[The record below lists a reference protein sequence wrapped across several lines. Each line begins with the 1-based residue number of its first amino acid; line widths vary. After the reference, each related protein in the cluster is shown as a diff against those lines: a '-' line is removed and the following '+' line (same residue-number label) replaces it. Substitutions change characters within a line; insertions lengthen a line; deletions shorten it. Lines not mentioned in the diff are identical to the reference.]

1 MEHSLLMLL
10 FTILS
15 LLPLQCC
22 HATESIIIISLPH
35 IDNEEAVTS
44 WERGTEILPGAD
56 RAVESI
62 NTDPHI
68 LKDTDLIVATANSG
82 MISKDEPYSGNVL
95 EIVANLTWQNKSVFG
110 IAGLFHPNTLLALQA
125 FQLPIV
131 SLVHFG
137 GTSSS
142 PNVLHITS
150 PSSVLVKSVI
160 AFVSAINQTRIG
172 VISENNHL
180 YYSQISNDLV
190 TKTNV
195 SLLVQVS
202 GSHQKSLSGV
212 VDKIYNSNV
221 HVVFL
226 SARPSVI
233 FSILLEACKRGF
245 QWPNYA
251 WILHSLSLRDLRQF
265 ESNNSV
271 CSKSHT
277 LEGMIL
283 LQLNT
288 QEPANFHQENNGT
301 LQPANP
307 FSFLLHDAVYAL
319 ALLAD
324 NKSSTHLQD
333 NAALAQSV
341 LYRCGIAYSNV
352 SFYQVSNL
360 NVKYVGI
367 YSSTSNK
374 LSNFSI
380 GTLNFAFDGLILLRN
395 APNIL
400 VLTLPA
406 LAFFINTLF
415 LILFICFR
423 NHPDVKSTNVSLSLQ
438 IFIACYLLIGYTIA
452 TFVYVSFG
460 LEVCMLT
467 QWISGLGL
475 SASLILATILVKMLQ
490 IYHIFTLLRRIKPS
504 FYTKHIAPV
513 AYTLLITSL
522 HIVILTLWNIIDPFY
537 IVHTHA
543 EHPGFMS
550 VSNTCICTYPQ
561 VWYGLF
567 LLYLLFLCSIVVCV
581 AIKTRKIRIA
591 RFKDT
596 KKVNLFIF
604 LIILTAIKTFAYW
617 YTIFALD
624 RNSILRIYV
633 LIFGHAIAVF
643 VIQFTLFLPKIW
655 TPLVERLKLLKSVN
669 ALNSI
674 SVQTHSTE

>member
-10 FTILS
+10 LTILS
-15 LLPLQCC
+15 LLALQCC
-22 HATESIIIISLPH
+22 HSTESIIIISLHH

-62 NTDPHI
+62 NTDSRI

-95 EIVANLTWQNKSVFG
+95 EIVANLTWQNKSVVG

-180 YYSQISNDLV
+180 YYSQISSELV

-195 SLLVQVS
+195 SLLVHVS

-212 VDKIYNSNV
+212 VDEITNSNV

-265 ESNNSV
+265 ESNDSE
-271 CSKSHT
+271 CSQSHT
-277 LEGMIL
+277 LEGIIL

-288 QEPANFHQENNGT
+288 QEPANVYQENNGT

-307 FSFLLHDAVYAL
+307 FSFLLHDAVHAL
-319 ALLAD
+319 ASLAD
-324 NKSSTHLQD
+324 KSSTPLQD
-333 NAALAQSV
+333 NTALAQSI
-341 LYRCGIAYSNV
+341 LYKWGIAYSNV

-360 NVKYVGI
+360 NAKYVGI

-374 LSNFSI
+374 LSNLSI
-380 GTLNFAFDGLILLRN
+380 GTFAYNGLILLRN

-406 LAFFINTLF
+406 LSFFITTLF
-415 LILFICFR
+415 LILYICFR
-423 NHPDVKSTNVSLSLQ
+423 NHPDVKSTNVCLSLQ
-438 IFIACYLLIGYTIA
+438 IFIGCYLLIGFTIA
-452 TFVYVSFG
+452 SFVYVSFG
-460 LEVCMLT
+460 AEVCMLA
-467 QWISGLGL
+467 QWLSGQGL

-490 IYHIFTLLRRIKPS
+490 IYHIFTLRRRIKPS
-504 FYTKHIAPV
+504 FYTNHIAPV
-513 AYTLLITSL
+513 VYTLLIMSL
-522 HIVILTLWNIIDPFY
+522 FIVILTLWNIIDPLH
-537 IVHTHA
+537 IVHTYV

-550 VSNTCICTYPQ
+550 VSYHCTCTYLL
-561 VWYGLF
+561 VWHVLL
-567 LLYLLFLCSIVVCV
+567 LLYLLFLCTTVVCV

-591 RFKDT
+591 QFKDT

-604 LIILTAIKTFAYW
+604 LIILTSIKTFAYW
-617 YTIFALD
+617 YTIFAID
-624 RNSILRIYV
+624 RSSILRIYV
-633 LIFGHAIAVF
+633 MIIGHVIGVF

-655 TPLVERLKLLKSVN
+655 TPLVERLKLLKSVGN
-669 ALNSI
+669 N
-674 SVQTHSTE
+674 

>member
-1 MEHSLLMLL
+1 M
-10 FTILS
+10 
-15 LLPLQCC
+15 LPLQCC
-22 HATESIIIISLPH
+22 HTTESIIIISLPH

-56 RAVESI
+56 RAVKSI
-62 NTDPHI
+62 NTDSRI
-68 LKDTDLIVATANSG
+68 LKDTDLIVVTASSG

-95 EIVANLTWQNKSVFG
+95 EIVANLTWQNKSVVG

-137 GTSSS
+137 GASSS

-202 GSHQKSLSGV
+202 ASHQKSLSGV

-226 SARPSVI
+226 SARQSVI

-251 WILHSLSLRDLRQF
+251 WILHSLSLRDLRHF
-265 ESNNSV
+265 ESNNSA

-277 LEGMIL
+277 LEGIIL
-283 LQLNT
+283 LQVNM
-288 QEPANFHQENNGT
+288 QEPANVYQENNGT

-324 NKSSTHLQD
+324 NKSSTPLQD
-333 NAALAQSV
+333 NAALAQSKW
-341 LYRCGIAYSNV
+341 GIAYSNI

-360 NVKYVGI
+360 NAKYVGI

-374 LSNFSI
+374 LSNLRI
-380 GTLNFAFDGLILLRN
+380 GTFAFDSLILLRN

-400 VLTLPA
+400 VFTLPA
-406 LAFFINTLF
+406 LAFFITTLF
-415 LILFICFR
+415 LILYICFR
-423 NHPDVKSTNVSLSLQ
+423 YHPDVKSTNVSLSLQ
-438 IFIACYLLIGYTIA
+438 IFIASYLQIGFTIV
-452 TFVYVSFG
+452 TLVEISFG
-460 LEVCMLT
+460 LEGCMLA

-475 SASLILATILVKMLQ
+475 SGSLLLATILVKMLQ

-513 AYTLLITSL
+513 AYTLLIMSL

-537 IVHTHA
+537 IVHTYV

-550 VSNTCICTYPQ
+550 VSYHCICTYPQ
-561 VWYGLF
+561 VWLALLLLYNLF
-567 LLYLLFLCSIVVCV
+567 LSSMVVCV

-604 LIILTAIKTFAYW
+604 LRILIGIKTFAYW
-617 YTIFALD
+617 YTISSLD

-633 LIFGHAIAVF
+633 LILGDIIGVF

-655 TPLVERLKLLKSVN
+655 APLVERLKLLKSVDN
-669 ALNSI
+669 NY
-674 SVQTHSTE
+674 

>member
-10 FTILS
+10 FNILS

-22 HATESIIIISLPH
+22 HSTESIIIISLPH

-62 NTDPHI
+62 NTDSHI
-68 LKDTDLIVATANSG
+68 LKDTDLIVVTANSG

-95 EIVANLTWQNKSVFG
+95 EIVANLTWQNKSVIG

-131 SLVHFG
+131 SLIHFG
-137 GTSSS
+137 GISSS

-180 YYSQISNDLV
+180 YYSQLSNKLV

-212 VDKIYNSNV
+212 VDEIANSNV

-265 ESNNSV
+265 ESNNSA
-271 CSKSHT
+271 CSKSDT
-277 LEGMIL
+277 LEGIIL
-283 LQLNT
+283 LQLST
-288 QEPANFHQENNGT
+288 QEPANFYQENNGT

-333 NAALAQSV
+333 NTALAQSV
-341 LYRCGIAYSNV
+341 LYKWGIAYSHV

-374 LSNFSI
+374 LSNLSI
-380 GTLNFAFDGLILLRN
+380 GTFAFDGLILLRN

-400 VLTLPA
+400 VHVLTLPA
-406 LAFFINTLF
+406 LAFFITTLF
-415 LILFICFR
+415 LILYICFR
-423 NHPDVKSTNVSLSLQ
+423 NHPDVKSTNVCLSLQ
-438 IFIACYLLIGYTIA
+438 IFIGCYLLIGYTIA
-452 TFVYVSFG
+452 NFVYVSFG
-460 LEVCMLT
+460 VEVCMLI
-467 QWISGLGL
+467 QWLNGFGL
-475 SASLILATILVKMLQ
+475 SGSLILATVIVKMLQ
-490 IYHIFTLLRRIKPS
+490 IYHIFTLRRRIKPS
-504 FYTKHIAPV
+504 FYTNHIAPV
-513 AYTLLITSL
+513 AYTLLIMSP
-522 HIVILTLWNIIDPFY
+522 HIVVLTLWNIFDPLRAVY
-537 IVHTHA
+537 TYV

-550 VSNTCICTYPQ
+550 VSNLCICTYPQ
-561 VWYGLF
+561 VWYAVF
-567 LLYLLFLCSIVVCV
+567 LLYQLFLCLMVVCV

-604 LIILTAIKTFAYW
+604 LIILTGIKTFAYW
-617 YTIFALD
+617 YTISVLD
-624 RNSILRIYV
+624 RSSILRIYV
-633 LIFGHAIAVF
+633 SIFGSVVAVF
-643 VIQFTLFLPKIW
+643 VTQFTLFLPKIW
-655 TPLVERLKLLKSVN
+655 TPLVERLKLL
-669 ALNSI
+669 
-674 SVQTHSTE
+674 

>member
-10 FTILS
+10 FNILS

-22 HATESIIIISLPH
+22 HTTESIIIISLPH

-62 NTDPHI
+62 QNDSRI
-68 LKDTDLIVATANSG
+68 LKDTDLIVVTANSG

-95 EIVANLTWQNKSVFG
+95 EIVANLTWQNKSVVG
-110 IAGLFHPNTLLALQA
+110 IAGLFHPNSLLALQA

-131 SLVHFG
+131 SLIHFG
-137 GTSSS
+137 GISSS
-142 PNVLHITS
+142 PRNVLHITA
-150 PSSVLVKSVI
+150 PSSVLAKSVI
-160 AFVSAINQTRIG
+160 AFVTAINQTRIG

-212 VDKIYNSNV
+212 VDEIANSNV

-265 ESNNSV
+265 ESNDSE

-277 LEGMIL
+277 LEGIIL
-283 LQLNT
+283 LQLST
-288 QEPANFHQENNGT
+288 QEPANFYENNGT
-301 LQPANP
+301 QQPANP

-324 NKSSTHLQD
+324 NKSSTPLQD
-333 NAALAQSV
+333 NTALAQSV
-341 LYRCGIAYSNV
+341 LYKWDIAYSNV

-374 LSNFSI
+374 LLNLSI
-380 GTLNFAFDGLILLRN
+380 GTFAFDGLTLLRN

-423 NHPDVKSTNVSLSLQ
+423 NHPDVKSTNVCLSLQ
-438 IFIACYLLIGYTIA
+438 IFIGCYLLIGFTIA
-452 TFVYVSFG
+452 IFVYVSFG
-460 LEVCMLT
+460 GEVCMLA
-467 QWISGLGL
+467 QWISGFGL
-475 SASLILATILVKMLQ
+475 SGSLIHATVIVKMLQ
-490 IYHIFTLLRRIKPS
+490 IYHIFTLQRRIKPS
-504 FYTKHIAPV
+504 FYTNHIAPV
-513 AYTLLITSL
+513 AYTLLIMSPHT
-522 HIVILTLWNIIDPFY
+522 VVLTLWNIFDPLNVVY
-537 IVHTHA
+537 TYV

-550 VSNTCICTYPQ
+550 VSNLCICTYPQ
-561 VWYGLF
+561 VWYALF
-567 LLYLLFLCSIVVCV
+567 LLYLLFLCTTVVCV

-604 LIILTAIKTFAYW
+604 LSILTGIKTFAYW
-617 YTIFALD
+617 YTISALD
-624 RNSILRIYV
+624 RSSILRIYV
-633 LIFGHAIAVF
+633 MIFGHVIAVF
-643 VIQFTLFLPKIW
+643 VTQFTLFLPKIW
-655 TPLVERLKLLKSVN
+655 TPLVDRLKLLKSV
-669 ALNSI
+669 
-674 SVQTHSTE
+674 QTHSTE

>member
-1 MEHSLLMLL
+1 MLL

-22 HATESIIIISLPH
+22 DATESIIIISLHH

-56 RAVESI
+56 RAVDSI
-62 NTDPHI
+62 NTDSRI
-68 LKDTDLIVATANSG
+68 LKDTDLIVVTANSG
-82 MISKDEPYSGNVL
+82 MISKDEPYSRNVL
-95 EIVANLTWQNKSVFG
+95 EIVANLTWQNKSVVG

-131 SLVHFG
+131 SLIHFG
-137 GTSSS
+137 GIFSS
-142 PNVLHITS
+142 PNVLHITAS
-150 PSSVLVKSVI
+150 TSALVKSVI

-172 VISENNHL
+172 VISETSHL
-180 YYSQISNDLV
+180 YYSQISSELV

-202 GSHQKSLSGV
+202 GSHHKSLSGV
-212 VDKIYNSNV
+212 VDKIANSNV

-251 WILHSLSLRDLRQF
+251 WILHSLSLRDLRRS
-265 ESNNSV
+265 ESNDSV
-271 CSKSHT
+271 CSQSDT
-277 LEGMIL
+277 LEGIIL
-283 LQLNT
+283 LQLNM
-288 QEPANFHQENNGT
+288 QEPANVYQENNGT

-324 NKSSTHLQD
+324 NKSSTPLQH
-333 NAALAQSV
+333 NTALAQSI
-341 LYRCGIAYSNV
+341 LYKWGIAYSNI
-352 SFYQVSNL
+352 SFYQVSSL
-360 NVKYVGI
+360 NAKYVGI

-374 LSNFSI
+374 LSNLNI
-380 GTLNFAFDGLILLRN
+380 GTFAFDGLILLRN

-406 LAFFINTLF
+406 LAFFITTLF
-415 LILFICFR
+415 LILYICFR
-423 NHPDVKSTNVSLSLQ
+423 YHPDVKSTNVSLSLQ
-438 IFIACYLLIGYTIA
+438 IFIACYLLIGFTIA
-452 TFVYVSFG
+452 SFVYVSFG

-467 QWISGLGL
+467 QWIGGFGL
-475 SASLILATILVKMLQ
+475 SGSLIHATVSVKMLQ

-513 AYTLLITSL
+513 AYTLLIMSPNIT
-522 HIVILTLWNIIDPFY
+522 ILTLWNIIDPFY
-537 IVHTHA
+537 IVHTYV

-550 VSNTCICTYPQ
+550 VSNHCICTYPQ
-561 VWYGLF
+561 VWYALL
-567 LLYLLFLCSIVVCV
+567 LLYNLFLCSMVVCV

-604 LIILTAIKTFAYW
+604 LSILTGIKTFAYW
-617 YTIFALD
+617 YTISSLD

-633 LIFGHAIAVF
+633 LIFGHVIAVF
-643 VIQFTLFLPKIW
+643 VTQFTLFLPKIW
-655 TPLVERLKLLKSVN
+655 APLVERLKLLKSVDN
-669 ALNSI
+669 NL
-674 SVQTHSTE
+674 H